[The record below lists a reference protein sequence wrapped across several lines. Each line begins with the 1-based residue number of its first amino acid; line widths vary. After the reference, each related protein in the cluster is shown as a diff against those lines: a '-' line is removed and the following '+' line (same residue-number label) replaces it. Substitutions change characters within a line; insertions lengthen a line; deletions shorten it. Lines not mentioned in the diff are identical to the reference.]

1 MTRRTAGRGVVL
13 GAAERITVE
22 EALRAVT
29 IDAAWQLRSEHE
41 VGSVEVGKQ
50 ADFVVLSADPRAVE
64 PEEIGDIEVLRTYLS
79 GRPTS

>member
-1 MTRRTAGRGVVL
+1 MVL